1 MDFHT
6 SVRWTIVGS
15 LSAGVL
21 FGAGGVFRSLASG
34 ASPFDQWAPIG
45 ALALVGATVGMLL
58 GPLVGGIVERR
69 RERPRP

>member
-15 LSAGVL
+15 LSTGGL
-21 FGAGGVFRSLASG
+21 FGAAGIFRSLASG
-34 ASPFDQWAPIG
+34 ASPIDQSAPIG

-58 GPLVGGIVERR
+58 GPLVGGIAKRR